1 MIPISIDR
9 LHPSVYTWMQL
20 FNIWSNTPM
29 SDDLTTPEG
38 LHGNAAYGALLAEI
52 RNGHLS
58 PGDRLRETELATRF
72 GVSRTPVREAIRQLE
87 ADGLVTHLPRVGAT
101 VRTLDY
107 SEVMELYEMRSV
119 LECTA
124 ARMAA
129 RAASDVEIA
138 ELTAISEELA
148 QVGKG
153 TEAARLN
160 RLFHRA
166 LLEAAKN
173 RFLIKSMLALQKAML
188 ILGRT
193 TLADAERYESAL
205 EEHTAVLAALKAR
218 DGDAAETAMRAH
230 ISAGQRVR
238 IRALRAELDD
248 ASLL

>member
-1 MIPISIDR
+1 M
-9 LHPSVYTWMQL
+9 T
-20 FNIWSNTPM
+20 
-29 SDDLTTPEG
+29 DDFTSPEN
-38 LHGNAAYGALLAEI
+38 LQGNAAYRALLSDIE
-52 RNGHLS
+52 NGYIS
-58 PGDRLRETELATRF
+58 PGDRLRETDIASRL

-101 VRTLDY
+101 VRKLDY

-138 ELTAISEELA
+138 ELAVISNDLA
-148 QVGKG
+148 KIGKG
-153 TEAARLN
+153 TEASRLN
-160 RLFHRA
+160 RQFHRA

-193 TLADAERYESAL
+193 TLADEKRYEGAISEHAAILDAL
-205 EEHTAVLAALKAR
+205 SAR
-218 DGDAAETAMRAH
+218 DGDAAEAAMRAH
-230 ISAGQRVR
+230 ITAGQRAR
-238 IRALRAELDD
+238 IRVLRAELDD
-248 ASLL
+248 TSLL